1 MLAQEPFGGSP
12 ESALEGAKLL
22 VKAVNSVQL
31 PPHHEWASANP
42 QLDTENGS
50 DFLDRI
56 LQYASCCSR
65 LV

>member
-1 MLAQEPFGGSP
+1 MLTQEPFGGTS

-31 PPHHEWASANP
+31 PPHHEWASENP
-42 QLDTENGS
+42 QLETENGS

-56 LQYASCCSR
+56 LQ
-65 LV
+65 